1 MDILS
6 EFKRILDALLHSV
19 SVTSILLL
27 RLRMKR
33 LLLQDCLDEWI
44 PEAAM
49 FFCSEKKLD
58 RRHCCLLCK
67 HLQSQVGI
75 FFARPRP
82 CSGSGWPRWWVVTG
96 VWREAEH
103 HTTGSANW
111 RKIKWKKAE
120 GGGDRHQKER
130 KRVQGDAGTDLV
142 CSCDPCLLEW
152 RVFLASSRC
161 CYMAGRPA
169 FSSFS
174 TLLCPTP
181 RPDAVS
187 SSWCLD
193 LLWPGQ
199 PPLSPFDPASARL
212 AGLDAWWFIMC
223 LVGYTRKNEMRRIMM
238 RVKR

>member
-33 LLLQDCLDEWI
+33 LLLPDCLDEWI

-75 FFARPRP
+75 FSLALAPALGLADHGGDW
-82 CSGSGWPRWWVVTG
+82 SL
-96 VWREAEH
+96 
-103 HTTGSANW
+103 
-111 RKIKWKKAE
+111 E
-120 GGGDRHQKER
+120 GGRAPHHWLGELAKDKVEKSGGGRRQASKGEKAGAGRCWDRSGLLLWPVST
-130 KRVQGDAGTDLV
+130 RVARF
-142 CSCDPCLLEW
+142 SCVLSLL
-152 RVFLASSRC
+152 LH
-161 CYMAGRPA
+161 GRPA

-199 PPLSPFDPASARL
+199 PPFDPASARL

-223 LVGYTRKNEMRRIMM
+223 LVGYIRKNEMRRP
-238 RVKR
+238 RFL